1 MTKKLKLTFKNGFL
15 IFAMALFAVSCSPDD
30 GSVFDTPLPPD
41 ETSEDDDEVTEPE
54 VATIVFNEAV
64 PTSNITSAT
73 ASGEV
78 GTSVPG
84 RVIFTSDVI
93 TQRRLYITQNISG
106 QGEMPFN
113 SFDLTSDDLSKV
125 LKADGSIDL
134 DGATKKEID
143 FTFAL
148 PVPNIDN
155 GSIEYKFWTTKGKG
169 DFRDA
174 TKRFALGI
182 GTITVTVG
190 TGTNPAAAVRTF
202 SGIKLFAPDV
212 NGNSDTFFSLLNETV
227 YTVYDPENELEQ
239 AEYRAFWDFGYYYG
253 ASGISADDNASLASA
268 AEYDASFGFPVKGLQ
283 PLEGETDTEDET
295 LNKMYFN
302 TSLITSAGFD
312 GVVLSGDLDVVIQSE
327 AQKIT
332 NLSVGDV
339 IEFVDNYGKKGLI
352 KITDIQAGFNLD
364 DYIEFDV
371 KIQP

>member
-134 DGATKKEID
+134 VAPSK
-143 FTFAL
+143 
-148 PVPNIDN
+148 
-155 GSIEYKFWTTKGKG
+155 SIE
-169 DFRDA
+169 
-174 TKRFALGI
+174 
-182 GTITVTVG
+182 
-190 TGTNPAAAVRTF
+190 P
-202 SGIKLFAPDV
+202 S
-212 NGNSDTFFSLLNETV
+212 
-227 YTVYDPENELEQ
+227 
-239 AEYRAFWDFGYYYG
+239 AF
-253 ASGISADDNASLASA
+253 
-268 AEYDASFGFPVKGLQ
+268 
-283 PLEGETDTEDET
+283 
-295 LNKMYFN
+295 
-302 TSLITSAGFD
+302 
-312 GVVLSGDLDVVIQSE
+312 
-327 AQKIT
+327 
-332 NLSVGDV
+332 
-339 IEFVDNYGKKGLI
+339 
-352 KITDIQAGFNLD
+352 
-364 DYIEFDV
+364 
-371 KIQP
+371 